1 MTKSV
6 LIVDDD
12 KNTINGL
19 LDHVPWKKLG
29 IPSLD
34 NAQNGVDALEKMR
47 KKEPNILITDIYM
60 PKMDGLQ
67 LIEQVRQEFPNIY
80 IVVHSGYD
88 DFDNARQAMKYG
100 VQHFLLK
107 PSIVPEIEA
116 VINEIVNDI
125 LVQEKQNKLLKHYNE
140 KIDEHIAHSRE
151 SFFREMLIS
160 KNQKLEVP
168 LEKLTI
174 FNIPENPSVL
184 VANISLIRFSSFTP
198 SNEIDWQLKK
208 FGANN
213 IIKETIEESNI
224 HKEDIDIHLVDYS
237 DFTFILLFF
246 SKNDKLDLESI
257 SYRISKSL
265 IDNILLYLN
274 LSLVVG
280 LGSVKQGVQKMI
292 SSYTESQKALESAE
306 YQEMNRVYAYSDYPK
321 EKTEIFQYPFELL
334 TDLYNKIHYKELESI
349 MNKWNEL
356 EDRLLDKNNTSLT
369 VTQNICL
376 SVLNLV
382 SIQEQTNHQEK
393 EDLQDLSTFF
403 THIYSMQTTKNVV
416 SWTRRKLET
425 WVQKVQENIDGKSGN
440 QLVREVKKYV
450 RDHYDDRVV
459 LAEIAESLF
468 VNRNY
473 LSQLFKKVTGETFV
487 TYLNKYRIKKA
498 QEKLREKKYMVYEVS
513 EMVGYQNS
521 NYFSQVFKSITGVS
535 PSDFYE
541 K

>member
-1 MTKSV
+1 MKSV

-19 LDHVPWKKLG
+19 LEHVPWKNLG
-29 IPSLD
+29 IPSVGY
-34 NAQNGVDALEKMR
+34 AQNGVEALEKLR
-47 KKEPNILITDIYM
+47 VKEPNILITDIYM
-60 PKMDGLQ
+60 PKMSGLQ
-67 LIEQVRQEFPNIY
+67 LIEKVRQEFPNIY

-107 PSIVPEIEA
+107 PSIVPEIET
-116 VINEIVNDI
+116 VINEIMNEI

-140 KIDEHIAHSRE
+140 EIDEHIARSRE

-168 LEKLTI
+168 LEKLAV
-174 FNIPENPSVL
+174 FSIPENPSVL
-184 VANISLIRFSSFTP
+184 VANISLIRFSSFTQD
-198 SNEIDWQLKK
+198 EERDWQLKK
-208 FGANN
+208 FGTNN
-213 IIKETIEESNI
+213 IIKETIEESNF
-224 HKEDIDIHLVDYS
+224 HKEEVDVHIVDYS
-237 DFTFILLFF
+237 DFTFILIFF
-246 SKNDKLDLESI
+246 SKNDYFDLESF
-257 SYRISKSL
+257 SYRISKL
-265 IDNILLYLN
+265 LVENILLYLN
-274 LSLVVG
+274 LSLVIG
-280 LGSVKQGVQKMI
+280 LGTVKQGVREII
-292 SSYTESQKALESAE
+292 SSYTESQKALELAE
-306 YQEMNRVYAYSDYPK
+306 YQEINRVYAYSDYPK
-321 EKTEIFQYPFELL
+321 EKTEIFHYPFEIL
-334 TDLYNKIHYKELESI
+334 TDIYNMIHYKELEII
-349 MNKWNEL
+349 MDKWYEL
-356 EDRLLDKNNTSLT
+356 ENYLLVKNNTSLT
-369 VTQNICL
+369 VAQNICL
-376 SVLNLV
+376 SVLNLL
-382 SIQEQTNHQEK
+382 SIQKQTNHKEK
-393 EDLQDLSTFF
+393 EDLQDLSAFF
-403 THIYSMQTTKNVV
+403 AQIYSMQTTKSVV
-416 SWTRRKLET
+416 LWTREKLES
-425 WVQKVQENIDGKSGN
+425 WLKKVQENIDEKSGN

-459 LAEIAESLF
+459 LSEIAESLF

-521 NYFSQVFKSITGVS
+521 TYFSQVFKSITGVS

>member
-1 MTKSV
+1 MKSV

-19 LDHVPWKKLG
+19 LSHVAWEKLG
-29 IPSLD
+29 LPSVD
-34 NAQNGVDALEKMR
+34 YAQNGVEALEKMR
-47 KKEPNILITDIYM
+47 EKEPNILITDIYM
-60 PKMDGLQ
+60 PKMGGLQ
-67 LIEQVRQEFPNIY
+67 LIQQVRQEFPNIY

-107 PSIVPEIEA
+107 PSIVSEIEA
-116 VINEIVNDI
+116 VIKEIMNDM
-125 LVQEKQNKLLKHYNE
+125 LVEEKQSNLLKHYNE
-140 KIDEHIAHSRE
+140 EIDAHIAHSRE
-151 SFFREMLIS
+151 SFFRELLIS

-168 LEKLTI
+168 QEKLTI
-174 FNIPENPSVL
+174 LNIPESPSVL
-184 VANISLIRFSSFTP
+184 VANISLIRFSSFTQ
-198 SNEIDWQLKK
+198 SNERDWQLKK

-213 IIKETIEESNI
+213 IIKETIEGINI

-237 DFTFILLFF
+237 DLTFILIIF
-246 SKNDKLDLESI
+246 SKNDQLDLESI

-265 IDNILLYLN
+265 VENILFYLN

-280 LGSVKQGVQKMI
+280 LGTVKQGVQEII
-292 SSYTESQKALESAE
+292 SSYTESQKALEAAE
-306 YQEMNRVYAYSDYPK
+306 YQEINKVYTYSEYPK
-321 EKTEIFQYPFELL
+321 EKTEIFHYPFEIL
-334 TDLYNKIHYKELESI
+334 TDIYNMIHYKELEAI
-349 MNKWNEL
+349 MSKWNEL
-356 EDRLLDKNNTSLT
+356 EAHLLIKNNTSLT

-376 SVLNLV
+376 SVLNLLT
-382 SIQEQTNHQEK
+382 IQEQTNLHEK
-393 EDLQDLSTFF
+393 EDIQDLSTFF
-403 THIYSMQTTKNVV
+403 THVYAMQTTKSVV
-416 SWTRRKLET
+416 SWTREKLEN
-425 WVQKVQENIDGKSGN
+425 WLQKVQENIDGKSGN

-450 RDHYDDRVV
+450 RDHYDGRVV

-487 TYLNKYRIKKA
+487 TYLNKYRVKKA

-521 NYFSQVFKSITGVS
+521 TYFSQVFKSITGVS